1 MPALLKRGVT
11 AAWTLNQQRVIRLE
25 PPLIVTA
32 EQVEVALRAFDAAV
46 ALPPGGTAPALIFIP
61 SIYGNTDGMRATVDR
76 YASHGYIVV
85 SIDPFW
91 RTVPG
96 PLPLDRQPEAS
107 ARKDDWTPDLGLSD
121 ARDVLAYLATMP
133 SWNGK
138 FALVGY
144 CFGGRLALL
153 GLIRLGADAA
163 VTFHGTAM
171 HLDLAET
178 GGITAPFSF
187 HYGGADPVV
196 PLDQVEAIKAA
207 LAGKDG
213 EIYVYDGAGHSF
225 ALPDNPSYHPA
236 IAQLSEERALAIFDR
251 MKDTAVV

>member
-1 MPALLKRGVT
+1 MAQTISIPTSDG
-11 AAWTLNQQRVIRLE
+11 
-25 PPLIVTA
+25 
-32 EQVEVALRAFDAAV
+32 RAFDAAV
-46 ALPPGGTAPALIFIP
+46 ALPPGGSAPALIFIP
-61 SIYGNTDGMRATVDR
+61 SIYGNTDGMRATIDR
-76 YASHGYIVV
+76 YASHGYIVI

-96 PLPLDRQPEAS
+96 PLSLDRQPEAS
-107 ARKDDWTPDLGLSD
+107 ARKDGWTPDLGLSD
-121 ARDVLAYLATMP
+121 TRDVLTYLATIP
-133 SWNGK
+133 AWNGK

-171 HLDLAET
+171 HLDLAEA

-225 ALPDNPSYHPA
+225 AQQESPRYSPEAGP
-236 IAQLSEERALAIFDR
+236 LSESRALALLER
-251 MKDTAVV
+251 LKTPVTA